1 MKYAR
6 NRSRLRRLGSLEAP
20 ITTEKIIDVLLGIV
34 VMGTVGV
41 LIGLLMGGAF
51 LYGATGLG
59 LALGVGIGLIG
70 GRRFF
75 IGILVGAVLGGA
87 LAWLV
92 AGSHNI
98 TIGAGSGAAMGGFLG
113 TWISMLLDVFFRK
126 QIKPVSATDQSA

>member
-1 MKYAR
+1 VR
-6 NRSRLRRLGSLEAP
+6 EEALISP
-20 ITTEKIIDVLLGIV
+20 EKIIDVLLGLV

-41 LIGLLMGGAF
+41 LIGLLMGGWF
-51 LYGATGLG
+51 LYVATGLG
-59 LALGVGIGLIG
+59 LVLGLGIGLIG

-92 AGSHNI
+92 AGSQNI

-113 TWISMLLDVFFRK
+113 TWISMLLDVFLRK
-126 QIKPVSATDQSA
+126 GLKPIPTPDQHL

>member
-1 MKYAR
+1 M
-6 NRSRLRRLGSLEAP
+6 EAS
-20 ITTEKIIDVLLGIV
+20 ITTEKIIDVLLGLV
-34 VMGTVGV
+34 VMGAVGV

-51 LYGATGLG
+51 FYAATGIGLVLG
-59 LALGVGIGLIG
+59 IGIGLIG

-75 IGILVGAVLGGA
+75 VGILVGAVLGGA
-87 LAWLV
+87 LAWLL

-126 QIKPVSATDQSA
+126 RIKSVSATDQSV

>member
-1 MKYAR
+1 MK
-6 NRSRLRRLGSLEAP
+6 RLGWSEVS
-20 ITTEKIIDVLLGIV
+20 ITTEKIIDILLGLV

-51 LYGATGLG
+51 LYAATSIGLV
-59 LALGVGIGLIG
+59 LGVGIGLMG

-75 IGILVGAVLGGA
+75 VGILVGAVLGGA
-87 LAWLV
+87 LAWLL

-113 TWISMLLDVFFRK
+113 TWISMLIDIFSRK
-126 QIKPVSATDQSA
+126 QIKPVPTTDQSL

>member
-1 MKYAR
+1 
-6 NRSRLRRLGSLEAP
+6 
-20 ITTEKIIDVLLGIV
+20 
-34 VMGTVGV
+34 MGTVGV

-51 LYGATGLG
+51 LYAATSIG
-59 LALGVGIGLIG
+59 LALGIGIGLIG

-75 IGILVGAVLGGA
+75 VGILVGAVLGGA

-126 QIKPVSATDQSA
+126 RIKSVASTDQSI

>member
-1 MKYAR
+1 
-6 NRSRLRRLGSLEAP
+6 LEAV
-20 ITTEKIIDVLLGIV
+20 ISTEKIIDVLLGLV
-34 VMGTVGV
+34 VMGTVGL

-51 LYGATGLG
+51 LYAATGMGLVLG
-59 LALGVGIGLIG
+59 FGIGLIG

-75 IGILVGAVLGGA
+75 VGILVGAVLGGA

-113 TWISMLLDVFFRK
+113 TWISMLMDVFFRK
-126 QIKPVSATDQSA
+126 RIKPVSVTDQNV

>member
-1 MKYAR
+1 MR
-6 NRSRLRRLGSLEAP
+6 EEALISP
-20 ITTEKIIDVLLGIV
+20 EKIIDVLLGLV

-41 LIGLLMGGAF
+41 LIGLLMGGWF
-51 LYGATGLG
+51 LYVATGLG
-59 LALGVGIGLIG
+59 LVLGLGIGLIG

-92 AGSHNI
+92 AGSQNI

-113 TWISMLLDVFFRK
+113 TWISMLLDVFLRK
-126 QIKPVSATDQSA
+126 GLKPIPTPDQHL

>member
-1 MKYAR
+1 VR
-6 NRSRLRRLGSLEAP
+6 EEALISP
-20 ITTEKIIDVLLGIV
+20 EKIIDVLLGLV

-41 LIGLLMGGAF
+41 LIGLLMGGWF
-51 LYGATGLG
+51 LYVATGLG
-59 LALGVGIGLIG
+59 LVLGLGIGLIG

-92 AGSHNI
+92 AGSQNI

-113 TWISMLLDVFFRK
+113 TWLSMLLDVFLRK
-126 QIKPVSATDQSA
+126 GLKPIPTPDQHL